1 MLLPE
6 PSAKSSELQIT
17 LSLQHLWRIAID
29 MKVQFWS
36 SAVAYFPRASSE
48 SEMQRRTTLAAHAWT
63 EANRPPAEDEDE
75 QAQLDPWDLK
85 HNSAYMT
92 LGNDG
97 DSTPHL
103 LPNWE
108 LLPLRQQNDWESR
121 VPPFF
126 AAEVESLPRQAEVEW
141 HAHVGIAGACEG
153 SIEMFS
159 LDASAGGKC
168 NAWSMLVREND
179 SIFLHTTVAY
189 NAPEVEVADA
199 TLTHLQAVYEESAQK
214 LKLSLQST
222 ASQMPYLVYLDAKV
236 CETGDLLSSDRTA
249 ATTVVPCH
257 SLWAAD
263 GSRCSALALYRRM
276 LSNGC

>member
-1 MLLPE
+1 
-6 PSAKSSELQIT
+6 
-17 LSLQHLWRIAID
+17 
-29 MKVQFWS
+29 
-36 SAVAYFPRASSE
+36 
-48 SEMQRRTTLAAHAWT
+48 
-63 EANRPPAEDEDE
+63 
-75 QAQLDPWDLK
+75 
-85 HNSAYMT
+85 
-92 LGNDG
+92 
-97 DSTPHL
+97 
-103 LPNWE
+103 
-108 LLPLRQQNDWESR
+108 

-236 CETGDLLSSDRTA
+236 SETGDLLSSDRTA

-263 GSRCSALALYRRM
+263 GSRRSALALYRRM